1 MHKSDFVWLDEKLQ
15 CMIMSQG
22 YKFLNFTPDVAL
34 EGGETFKIAEK
45 SLEIIALPGHTQGQI
60 GIWLKN
66 NDGIFVGDTLFKNGV
81 GRTDLFGGNFEMLM
95 KSLDKLSTLP
105 ENTIVY
111 PGHGESTTLKNR
123 ALIR

>member
-1 MHKSDFVWLDEKLQ
+1 MQIK
-15 CMIMSQG
+15 
-22 YKFLNFTPDVAL
+22 
-34 EGGETFKIAEK
+34 TFKIAEK

-81 GRTDLFGGNFEMLM
+81 GRTDLFGGDFEMLM